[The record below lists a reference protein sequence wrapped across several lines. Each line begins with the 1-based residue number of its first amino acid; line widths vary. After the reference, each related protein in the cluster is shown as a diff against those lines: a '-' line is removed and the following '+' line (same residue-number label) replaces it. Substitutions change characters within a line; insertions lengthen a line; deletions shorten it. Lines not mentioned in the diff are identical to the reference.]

1 MSTEE
6 YEAALEYTQINT
18 AFNVLMDADLNLLDK
33 EKLVDLSG
41 RLIKVLYTDIELMAK
56 NNITYYDA
64 LDIVLQEET
73 FIDDIA
79 GKLNANTIANLIANS
94 MAEERIAHSLANTS
108 VFCAS
113 AKALYDELDYWR
125 SKGRI

>member
-18 AFNVLMDADLNLLDK
+18 AFNTLMNIDLNLLDK
-33 EKLVDLSG
+33 EKLVELNNRVMESLNTDLE
-41 RLIKVLYTDIELMAK
+41 VLAK

-79 GKLNANTIANLIANS
+79 GKLNANTIANLVANS
-94 MAEERIAHSLANTS
+94 MAEERIAYSLVNTS
-108 VFCAS
+108 VFCES
-113 AKALYDELDYWR
+113 AKALYNELDYWN
-125 SKGRI
+125 SKGRL